1 MTDTLEKKWH
11 CLACGWQGASLMCP
25 THGGAMMVPAS
36 IAPSPDEDKE
46 PSPKSTGKSPLKTEQ
61 DEIRLGAAFVKK
73 WNGDGQ
79 RFRSKTADLRDP
91 MFWFE
96 KRHNDYDAGWIGG
109 AHAQAIAVHSMSNT
123 FQVEKAPPRL
133 RSASRISG
141 ALRLA
146 VATPGILTT
155 QERWDA
161 DAYALGI
168 SNARK
173 VDIRTGKTLAQ
184 HRDDLI
190 SLKTS
195 VAPDPDCP
203 TPYLNRVL
211 DHMCGG
217 DADLRRFYLTALGLS
232 VIGDNLHGKAFF
244 WVGGGGSGK
253 STLLSAAK
261 VALGDY
267 ATALN
272 RQTLEGHSGQHMT
285 FLADLIG
292 ARMAVISELEGEDL
306 NVARFKALTGQ
317 ESLQV
322 NRMRRDPVDFTSSA
336 TMHVAVNPDHLPR
349 IKIVDDAIRR
359 RVLMVPAG
367 ATLPDDQQ
375 DPEVKRAVLGDEQ
388 PGILAALITAAHHFY
403 LDGQLLLPT
412 PVKIATANYFKAAD
426 PVGQWVDERCVAFDG
441 KTEAT
446 MLYGNFADWWMS
458 TRQSGTVISMT
469 SWGRAMTKLDFPTR
483 KSGVNFRQGIR
494 INYKRAGN

>member
-1 MTDTLEKKWH
+1 
-11 CLACGWQGASLMCP
+11 
-25 THGGAMMVPAS
+25 
-36 IAPSPDEDKE
+36 
-46 PSPKSTGKSPLKTEQ
+46 
-61 DEIRLGAAFVKK
+61 
-73 WNGDGQ
+73 
-79 RFRSKTADLRDP
+79 
-91 MFWFE
+91 MFWFD
-96 KRHNDYDAGWIGG
+96 KPHNDYNAGWVGG
-109 AHAQAIAVHSMSNT
+109 AHAQTIAVHSMSNT
-123 FQVEKAPPRL
+123 FQVQKAPPRL
-133 RSASRISG
+133 RSAGRISG

-146 VATPGILTT
+146 VATSGILTT
-155 QERWDA
+155 QDRWDA
-161 DAYALGI
+161 DPFSLGI
-168 SNARK
+168 PNARK
-173 VDIRTGKTLAQ
+173 VDLRTGKTLAQ

-190 SLKTS
+190 SLNTS

-211 DHMCGG
+211 DHMCDG
-217 DADLRRFYLTALGLS
+217 DADLRDFYLIALGLS
-232 VIGDNLHGKAFF
+232 VIGGNLHGKAFF

-292 ARMAVISELEGEDL
+292 ARMAVISELEGEEL

-317 ESLQV
+317 DGLQV

-359 RVLMVPAG
+359 RILMVPAG

-375 DPEVKRAVLGDEQ
+375 DPEVKRAMLGDEQ
-388 PGILAALITAAHHFY
+388 PGIFAALITAAHRFY
-403 LDGQLLLPT
+403 LDGQLLLPR

-426 PVGQWVDERCVAFDG
+426 PVGRWVDERCIAFDG

-446 MLYGNFADWWMS
+446 MLYGNFTDWWKS
-458 TRQSGTVISMT
+458 TGQSGTVISMT
-469 SWGRAMTKLDFPTR
+469 SWGRAMTKLKYPTR
-483 KSGVNFRQGIR
+483 KSGVYFRQGIR
-494 INYKRAGN
+494 INYQRSEN

>member
-1 MTDTLEKKWH
+1 MTETLKRKWH
-11 CLACGWQGASLMCP
+11 CLACNWQGASLMCP
-25 THGGAMMVPAS
+25 THGGAMTVPAS
-36 IAPSPDEDKE
+36 VGPSPDEDEK
-46 PSPKSTGKSPLKTEQ
+46 PSPKSTGKSPLKDEH

-73 WNGDGQ
+73 WNSVGQ
-79 RFRSKTADLRDP
+79 RFRSKSADLRDP
-91 MFWFE
+91 MFWFDNP
-96 KRHNDYDAGWIGG
+96 HNDYHAGWVGG
-109 AHAQAIAVHSMSNT
+109 AHAQTVAVHSMSNT
-123 FQVEKAPPRL
+123 FQAEQAPARL

-155 QERWDA
+155 NERWDA
-161 DAYALGI
+161 DAYSLGLP
-168 SNARK
+168 NAQK

-190 SLKTS
+190 SLNTS

-211 DHMCGG
+211 DHLCGG
-217 DADLRRFYLTALGLS
+217 DPELRQFYLTILGLS

-261 VALGDY
+261 LALGDY

-272 RQTLEGHSGQHMT
+272 RQTLEGTSGQHMT
-285 FLADLIG
+285 FVASLMG
-292 ARMAVISELEGEDL
+292 ARMAVVAELEGEDL

-317 ESLQV
+317 DSLQV

-336 TMHVAVNPDHLPR
+336 TMHVAANPDHLPR

-375 DPEVKRAVLGDEQ
+375 DPEVKRAMLGDEQ
-388 PGILAALITAAHHFY
+388 PGILAALITAAHKFY
-403 LDGQLLLPT
+403 LDGHLLLPK
-412 PVKIATANYFKAAD
+412 PVKDATADYFKAAD
-426 PVGQWVDERCVAFDG
+426 PVGRWIDERCVDFDG

-446 MLYGNFADWWMS
+446 MLYRNFADWWKS
-458 TRQSGTVISMT
+458 TGQTGTVISMT
-469 SWGRAMTKLDFPTR
+469 SWGRAMTKLGFPTR

-494 INYKRAGN
+494 INYQRGEH